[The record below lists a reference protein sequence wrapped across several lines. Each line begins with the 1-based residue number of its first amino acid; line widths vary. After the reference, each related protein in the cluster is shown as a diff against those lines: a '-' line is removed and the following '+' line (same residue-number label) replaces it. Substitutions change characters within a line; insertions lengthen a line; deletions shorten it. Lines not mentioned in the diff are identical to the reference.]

1 MRELLCILAT
11 LLLGAPSAANAGAD
25 LTAGSSAPDF
35 VLEGSDG
42 RSYSLSEFVGKREL
56 VLAWF
61 PKAFTPG

>member
-1 MRELLCILAT
+1 MRGLLILAT
-11 LLLGAPSAANAGAD
+11 LLLGAPPAAVAGVD
-25 LTAGSSAPDF
+25 LAVGSSAPDF

-42 RSYSLSEFVGKREL
+42 HRYALSQFVGEREL